1 MRLPNSELAVV
12 QLRKLSKYCL
22 NPNHPLGKHKAAQFK
37 QKLGLTQKD
46 APILKQ
52 NILNGL
58 KIADAEVRY
67 EDKFGTRFKVDM
79 NIHIKDKSA
88 AVTTI
93 WIIPRSGN
101 IPRLVTCYIK
111 T

>member
-12 QLRKLSKYCL
+12 QLRKLIEYCL

-37 QKLGLTQKD
+37 HKLGLTQKD

-52 NILNGL
+52 SLLNGL
-58 KIADAEVRY
+58 KVADAEVRH
-67 EDKFGTRFKVDM
+67 EDEFGNRYKVDM
-79 NIHIKDKSA
+79 KIHIKGKSA
-88 AVTTI
+88 TVATI